1 MKLVSKF
8 LEFLFPDQNLCV
20 VCGRPRAPLCA
31 SCYERVLSLQTHRV
45 RLVAGVGR
53 VMALLPYEGEMRRRI
68 HNMKFGSQPHWA
80 RLFARALRHSKLL
93 ESSPVDVVTAVPM
106 HRSRYIQRGYNQADL
121 LAQELAREQG
131 IPYRELLVRVKN
143 TLPQHTLSR
152 LARQTSQDGAF
163 HVAADPKDLRVLL
176 VDDVLTTGNTVRAC
190 KEALEVAGAREVVV
204 VVLAMALPRSN
215 KY

>member
-1 MKLVSKF
+1 M
-8 LEFLFPDQNLCV
+8 
-20 VCGRPRAPLCA
+20 
-31 SCYERVLSLQTHRV
+31 
-45 RLVAGVGR
+45 
-53 VMALLPYEGEMRRRI
+53 
-68 HNMKFGSQPHWA
+68 
-80 RLFARALRHSKLL
+80 
-93 ESSPVDVVTAVPM
+93 
-106 HRSRYIQRGYNQADL
+106 
-121 LAQELAREQG
+121 
-131 IPYRELLVRVKN
+131 RVKN

-152 LARQTSQDGAF
+152 LARQTNQDGAF